1 MLALYLSV
9 SERTVRSMLASSS
22 STLSSQ
28 GRSMADLSR
37 VRNAARDVTRDML
50 RFERN
55 FAPYQREVEAA
66 AREGANERDIT
77 MATNPAVAGH
87 PDLQRKLREL
97 VEGMARA

>member
-1 MLALYLSV
+1 
-9 SERTVRSMLASSS
+9 
-22 STLSSQ
+22 
-28 GRSMADLSR
+28 MADLSR
-37 VRNAARDVTRDML
+37 VRNAARDVTSNML

-66 AREGANERDIT
+66 AQEGASERDIT
-77 MATNPAVAGH
+77 MATNQAVAGH